1 MIRLI
6 LYLKQILM
14 NVLAIQICV
23 SMVCASTLLVVTIAP
38 ALKITSLLMMEEP
51 VPVSGSIHL

>member
-1 MIRLI
+1 MTRLI

-14 NVLAIQICV
+14 NVLVIQICV